1 MYETF
6 RPRYHTYI
14 GTVHY
19 IVVPMAPYIY
29 IDRRHLDRVDVVSL
43 RMEGV
48 FWFGL
53 CSADHGKSLCLGFFD
68 FKNSLLASKVKL
80 FKLLVIFLKK
90 KKRCSWQRGFQK
102 KPPPPPLRLVISS
115 SKRFLA
121 CCNYA
126 LLSSRNSDGGAVY
139 ARNLLPCV
147 IRARRLG

>member
-1 MYETF
+1 
-6 RPRYHTYI
+6 
-14 GTVHY
+14 
-19 IVVPMAPYIY
+19 MA
-29 IDRRHLDRVDVVSL
+29 RAQKEV
-43 RMEGV
+43 GV
-48 FWFGL
+48 L
-53 CSADHGKSLCLGFFD
+53 CSADHGKNLCLGFFD

-102 KPPPPPLRLVISS
+102 KPPLPPLRLVISS